1 MAAPR
6 GTLQC
11 QVVRRLSPRRP
22 NSSEVC
28 TRARVCGATRR
39 ACVDPQRLLGV
50 RVSLWRLLLGG
61 AFGVLAPRTPQ
72 VRSTYASLVDDRKDA
87 RAASAALGGFYVRR
101 HRRKPCAQ
109 PLCLS
114 IYVTHAIH
122 DYVGG
127 ETCESRPRSVLVY
140 CGLKLTR
147 ATASR
152 ERLLPRRETTRRLAR
167 ATLLGQTRRL
177 IARAQ
182 KKPTPRRQ

>member
-50 RVSLWRLLLGG
+50 RVSLCLLLGG